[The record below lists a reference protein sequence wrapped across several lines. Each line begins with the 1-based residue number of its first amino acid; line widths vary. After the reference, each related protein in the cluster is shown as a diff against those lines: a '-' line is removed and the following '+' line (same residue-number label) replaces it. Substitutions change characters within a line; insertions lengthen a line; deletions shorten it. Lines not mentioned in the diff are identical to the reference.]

1 MSVKAVDASP
11 SITSITLLLASD
23 ITNDEIITFFPRINI
38 CIKCIRHMLDVAI
51 PSYRYVHFDFHH
63 VCRGG
68 NFDNL
73 QALYSQIEEA
83 IQKQGYFLMNSKG
96 EILLE
101 QSGVVRSNCIDCLDR
116 TNVTQ
121 VCSILLVFSFEK

>member
-1 MSVKAVDASP
+1 
-11 SITSITLLLASD
+11 
-23 ITNDEIITFFPRINI
+23 
-38 CIKCIRHMLDVAI
+38 
-51 PSYRYVHFDFHH
+51 
-63 VCRGG
+63 
-68 NFDNL
+68 
-73 QALYSQIEEA
+73 
-83 IQKQGYFLMNSKG
+83 MNSKG